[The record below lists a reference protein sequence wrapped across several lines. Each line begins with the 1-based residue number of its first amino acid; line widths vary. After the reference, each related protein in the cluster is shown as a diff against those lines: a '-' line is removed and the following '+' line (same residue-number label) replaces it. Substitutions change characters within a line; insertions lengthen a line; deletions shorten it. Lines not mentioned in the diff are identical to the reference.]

1 MNNIDL
7 SQVERIELTNENE
20 KGYIT
25 IPRKTNEKQSQ
36 LDEMTSTSITTD
48 TANIKK
54 HNKRR

>member
-1 MNNIDL
+1 M
-7 SQVERIELTNENE
+7 EKLTNENE

-54 HNKRR
+54 HNKR